1 MTHLTIQAVSAA
13 CARAALVCLCLS
25 GAAHAADQDPAALQK
40 YAEHFLTS
48 QASGLPGT
56 VSVSVKPPR
65 SSLEACAALE
75 AFQPAGSRN
84 IGKTT
89 VGVRCLAPSQW
100 TVYLSAQVQ
109 LIGSYVATSQ
119 SLPANHVLT
128 ATDIMLREGDLGLL
142 PADIASDAESIVGY
156 RTVSGLAANAP
167 LRTTLLRSPMV
178 VQQGQTTRIVL
189 NGQGFSVQSEGV
201 ALANASR
208 GDRVRV
214 KTTSGQ
220 VVSGIAQDGQQV
232 VVAY

>member
-1 MTHLTIQAVSAA
+1 MSHPSIQATVFG
-13 CARAALVCLCLS
+13 RAAFVCLCLS
-25 GAAHAADQDPAALQK
+25 GAAHAADQDPAALQAH
-40 YAEHFLTS
+40 AEHFLKS
-48 QASGLPGT
+48 QAGSLPGKL
-56 VSVSVKPPR
+56 SVTVKPPR

-89 VGVRCLAPSQW
+89 VGVRCLAPAQW

-119 SLPANHVLT
+119 SLPANHILSV
-128 ATDIMLREGDLGLL
+128 TDLMLREGDLGLL
-142 PADIASDAESIVGY
+142 PADIASDINAIVGY

-167 LRTTLLRSPMV
+167 LRAALLRSPLV
-178 VQQGQTTRIVL
+178 VQQGQPTRISL
-189 NGQGFSVQSEGV
+189 NGPGFTVQSEGL

-214 KTTSGQ
+214 KTASGQ